1 MTEAI
6 RATMQTIDA
15 LPFSS
20 SPEQTDSTL
29 RTYLCSQA
37 YLPVEFVRA
46 QNRVSGTTLYAPM
59 YVFRASFF
67 ANWHA
72 SFGFDRQEHYTE
84 YKTELINNVRRTTPV
99 TRTKT
104 VTDWR
109 PANGTARGEA
119 MFAAYAGSNLPAEA
133 VELMEGVNLAN
144 VVAIEAGA
152 IRVPVEPFTLSQ
164 DHVWSA
170 DIKPRLDSVIDQ
182 EVKGHRQGNRQ
193 NNWSWNASTEYS
205 VSELLFPMEEIQI
218 RYNEHI
224 YNFWIDGSN
233 VSRIKHGKLP
243 RDEAKFQAVLLGFL
257 PAVIVSVLFLIWWAT
272 AGGGWGLATFAFIF
286 VTAAIIGGF
295 VRKNYIETNSRNA
308 LISAAGFDP
317 T

>member
-1 MTEAI
+1 MP
-6 RATMQTIDA
+6 TIDA

-20 SPEQTDSTL
+20 STEQTDSAL

-37 YLPVEFVRA
+37 YLPVDFVSPK
-46 QNRVSGTTLYAPM
+46 NRTSGATLYAPM
-59 YVFRASFF
+59 YVFRASFS

-133 VELMEGVNLAN
+133 IELMEGVHLAN
-144 VVAIEAGA
+144 VVTIEAAA

-193 NNWSWNASTEYS
+193 NNWSWNATTEYS

-218 RYNEHI
+218 RFDEKT

-233 VSRIKHGKLP
+233 ITRIKHEKLP
-243 RDEAKFQAVLLGFL
+243 RDEAKFQAVLIGFS
-257 PAVIVSVLFLIWWAT
+257 PAVIISVSLLIWWAT
-272 AGGGWGLATFAFIF
+272 AGGGWGLATVAFIF
-286 VTAAIIGGF
+286 VTAAIVGGF
-295 VRKNYIETNSRNA
+295 VRKNSIETRSRSA
-308 LISAAGFDP
+308 LISAAGLDA